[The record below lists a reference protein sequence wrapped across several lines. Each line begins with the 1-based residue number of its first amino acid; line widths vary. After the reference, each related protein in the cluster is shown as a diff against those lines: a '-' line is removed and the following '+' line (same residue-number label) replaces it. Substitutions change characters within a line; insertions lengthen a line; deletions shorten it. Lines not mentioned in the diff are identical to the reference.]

1 MITKERFIKTIECI
15 REQEKIDD
23 EIAGALS
30 KVCDGLVSYGINN
43 KEYYALRELLEDVC
57 NDIYGYIGWWL
68 YETTDYRI
76 WYKDE
81 NGKEIE
87 RKIETVEDLYDYI
100 LECQDEWIAA
110 KNEKK

>member
-68 YETTDYRI
+68 YETADYRI

-81 NGKEIE
+81 TGKEIE
-87 RKIETVEDLYDYI
+87 RKIETVKDLYDYI